1 MHVKCVDMI
10 KDDNEPCKD
19 GSNIFEF
26 QDKVDVKVG
35 SDAQKVVL
43 KSDGPCFKTNSA

>member
-1 MHVKCVDMI
+1 MR
-10 KDDNEPCKD
+10 KDDNEPCED

-26 QDKVDVKVG
+26 QDKVDMKVG

-43 KSDGPCFKTNSA
+43 KSEGPCFKSTST